1 MFVRVLNAPMLA
13 SPNGNYLLKV
23 NDRNPRTT
31 CDARW
36 WCIKTKT
43 TEFNIDTWFHFQT
56 GLKGTVMQIDKAL
69 INDRL
74 LVSKVS

>member
-1 MFVRVLNAPMLA
+1 MFDRVLNAPMLT
-13 SPNGNYLLKV
+13 SPNGIYLLKV
-23 NDRNPRTT
+23 NDRNPRTR
-31 CDARW
+31 CDARC

-56 GLKGTVMQIDKAL
+56 DLKGTVMQIDKTL